1 MADNDPQVYERKDN
15 ISQTAVDI
23 FRKHHN
29 DPEID
34 GDAVF
39 FYTYG
44 MLHHPK
50 YLEDHKDSLNDGF
63 PRLPHAQDFK
73 AIEHI
78 GYQLYRLHL
87 NWRDICKGYKLNLL
101 KAAAFQDDN
110 SNHWRFTKVQY
121 AKKKQGGKNIRDKT
135 QIVVNPML
143 TIGGIPEEA
152 HEYQLNDRS
161 PLDWVVD
168 RYTIK
173 QWYKDPKT
181 GNLKTNSTGTPITG
195 VEGIINDP
203 NDLFANPKDF
213 VLFIEQLVELSL
225 ETSKLVGELGKLEYD
240 DGLPVSIMQT
250 NEVYS

>member
-1 MADNDPQVYERKDN
+1 MEDTETEGYERKDN
-15 ISQTAVDI
+15 ISQTAVEI
-23 FRKHHN
+23 FRQHHN

-44 MLHHPK
+44 MLHHPQ

-63 PRLPHAQDFK
+63 PRLPHATDFK

-78 GYQLYRLHL
+78 GYHLYRLHL
-87 NWRDICKGYKLNLL
+87 NWRDICKGYKLTLL
-101 KAAAFQDDN
+101 KSAAFRDDN
-110 SNHWRFTKVQY
+110 LSHWRFTKIQY
-121 AKKKQGGKNIRDKT
+121 AKKSQGRKTIRDKT

-143 TIGGIPEEA
+143 TISGIPEEV

-161 PLDWVVD
+161 PLDWVID
-168 RYTIK
+168 RYMIK

-181 GNLKTNSTGTPITG
+181 GNLRTNSTGIPIKG

-203 NDLFANPKDF
+203 NDLFADPRDF
-213 VLFIEQLVELSL
+213 VHFVEQLVELSL
-225 ETSKLVGELGKLEYD
+225 ETNKLVGELSKLEYD
-240 DGLPVSIMQT
+240 DGLPVVHNSKQ
-250 NEVYS
+250 